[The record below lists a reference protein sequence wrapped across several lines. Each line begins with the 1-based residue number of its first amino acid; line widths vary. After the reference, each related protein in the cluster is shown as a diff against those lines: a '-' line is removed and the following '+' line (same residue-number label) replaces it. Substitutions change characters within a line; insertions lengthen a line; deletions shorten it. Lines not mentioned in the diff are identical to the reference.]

1 MSTTNDRASRIR
13 ASLEARRAGIRSNLA
28 ARRQSL
34 AQGLIRDLSELIPGQ
49 IEPPTLRREEP
60 RGGIPAARG
69 VANYNYQPG
78 TGETTGGIASP
89 LTEGAAADADPEDPS
104 SPFLARESYPAQVVA
119 SSDGLFVWEVTPP
132 AIITFRDNNG
142 EPAQVRLANPYASE
156 E

>member
-1 MSTTNDRASRIR
+1 MGSAKDQRI
-13 ASLEARRAGIRSNLA
+13 SETLMQNLA
-28 ARRQSL
+28 ESM
-34 AQGLIRDLSELIPGQ
+34 P
-49 IEPPTLRREEP
+49 RERPSPALKRERK
-60 RGGIPAARG
+60 RGGIAAKRG
-69 VANYNYQPG
+69 YFERQYQPG

-104 SPFLARESYPAQVVA
+104 SPFLARESYPAQVVT

-142 EPAQVRLANPYASE
+142 EPAQVRLANPYAIE